1 MVRDKQF
8 SLRYLFLEVLWIS
21 LAIGAT
27 RPIVLDWIH
36 DENLLLSSFW
46 VPAAVGLWTIAICG
60 LFLQQT
66 DAIAAGIAL
75 FLIGLLLMPAV
86 MA

>member
-1 MVRDKQF
+1 MLRDKQF

-27 RPIVLDWIH
+27 RPIVLAWIH
-36 DENLLLSSFW
+36 EGNPLYASFW

-60 LFLQQT
+60 MFLQQT

-75 FLIGLLLMPAV
+75 FLIGLLLTPAV